1 VTTDIPRDQI
11 AVDRVAEPQPSPEA
25 LRLLPEELAG
35 LVGVPTFIVYR
46 LLLRP

>member
-1 VTTDIPRDQI
+1 MTTDT
-11 AVDRVAEPQPSPEA
+11 
-25 LRLLPEELAG
+25 PEELAG